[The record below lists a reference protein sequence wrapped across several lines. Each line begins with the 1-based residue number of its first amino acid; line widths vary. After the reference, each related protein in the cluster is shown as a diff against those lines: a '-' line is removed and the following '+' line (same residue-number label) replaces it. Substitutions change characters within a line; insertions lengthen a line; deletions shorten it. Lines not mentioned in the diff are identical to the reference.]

1 MINLSN
7 VHDVMGD
14 ELIVN
19 GRPLETP
26 YKLPFHPYY
35 NIHRAGRT

>member
-7 VHDVMGD
+7 VHEMGG